1 MSTHSPDLFEVIF
14 GMPPSTPT
22 IPISPPERA
31 DFAREIADRH
41 RAMLDALRQLGDD
54 NGGGMTGIAKG
65 LLPEYARRSMISE
78 SDRNRLYEL
87 FDILAQAETEPE
99 QLGRLADVNDQI
111 VNDPESSEIA
121 LAVSAVAFDGVT
133 QSAESSVVVKTA
145 EVVGADVVGTLV
157 GFTFGGAGALVAGV
171 TASLSAAP

>member
-1 MSTHSPDLFEVIF
+1 VSTHSPDLFEVIF
-14 GMPPSTPT
+14 GMPPSTST

-87 FDILAQAETEPE
+87 FDILSQAETEPE